1 MADDGVV
8 GQLERLAQLMAN
20 GVLTRAEFDAQ
31 KAQILSGRTEGVKPQ
46 QGARFSFQSAA
57 DTITGGLGLQKIESF
72 SLGHLFSDVFRRH
85 GVDELENLLAVGAP
99 RTTPPLDPSM
109 ANFPNPWIFFRAF
122 AVSLLAYGAF
132 YYGLV
137 KFGNVKLLP
146 GFIMIGSFAVP
157 LSVLVLFFEMN
168 TPRNVS
174 APRVIQF
181 LVVGGSASLLLSLF
195 LYDLSSLSSMFG
207 ASAAG
212 VVEECGK
219 LAAVALT
226 LRMAPRGRY
235 PWRLNALL
243 FGAAVGTGFAAF
255 ESAGYALERA
265 LSGGDMLG
273 NIAVRGFLSPF
284 GHIVWTAIAAAAL
297 WGAQREGGL
306 LSLQF
311 LRLFAIPVA
320 LHFIWNLDFDLPF
333 FGKELIL
340 GFIAWVVVISLV
352 QTGLKEIAV
361 AATPTGATQGVK
373 VTQ

>member
-1 MADDGVV
+1 
-8 GQLERLAQLMAN
+8 
-20 GVLTRAEFDAQ
+20 
-31 KAQILSGRTEGVKPQ
+31 
-46 QGARFSFQSAA
+46 
-57 DTITGGLGLQKIESF
+57 
-72 SLGHLFSDVFRRH
+72 LFSDVFRRH

-361 AATPTGATQGVK
+361 AATPTGATQGVNAA
-373 VTQ
+373 Q